1 MRRRTFIRLPFLAA
15 LLAVVATALP
25 VAQNARPARGARVA
39 VVAFHDSRL
48 LTLCPVIGK
57 DVIESHVWSDRMS
70 AKAAVFYPPPIEGM
84 QSITGNLGFA
94 RPARLHLPRPARPST
109 ATAAATGTVTV
120 PTDLDRLARDMN
132 VEARAENEFR
142 KLGTYTVVAS
152 PSEAEFVFLLESTYE
167 ARILGGATPAP
178 RPAQAND
185 RGKNSPERIFGD
197 VDAELRKRD
206 WSQMPSWPPQAELEG
221 QPGLSL
227 IGVLGGDRP
236 SNNRASILAIAVPA
250 AAYLRDQGNGAA
262 LAAAKTWEGF
272 ATQSGENEQGVLTLR
287 MAEPESLVDRFHGR
301 GPRSP
306 GYLPICAATLGR
318 IRATDDPIEPPLP
331 GIPAAAPEPDPT
343 SVRGSGPT
351 RFRSNVTF
359 VAVPVTAVDE
369 AGRSVPEIPAPAFHL
384 YEDGVEQK
392 IDRIDPGASPADIA
406 FLIDRSI
413 SMIISREPVRS
424 AAESMAGVVRPVDR
438 GMVVSFADRIQVLAE
453 LTTDRAEL
461 QSVISAM
468 RGGDG
473 TRLHDALT
481 LVTLDRM
488 NLSPGRKV
496 IVLFSDGVD
505 SRSRLTDAA
514 GALAAVETSNI
525 TVYSIR
531 YDTRETRPALP
542 APRQAIDRWIIAPES
557 ADARGRAYDNADQFL
572 QRLATVTG
580 GRTYFAPADADLRGI
595 FAHISQEI
603 SSQYTLHYYPSNDK
617 LDGTYREIKVTV
629 DRPGVTLRARSGYRA
644 GVLQVGR

>member
-1 MRRRTFIRLPFLAA
+1 MRRRTFIRLSFLAA

-25 VAQNARPARGARVA
+25 MAQNARPARGARIA

-57 DVIESHVWSDRMS
+57 DVIESHVWTDRMS
-70 AKAAVFYPPPIEGM
+70 AKAAVFYPPPMEDR

-94 RPARLHLPRPARPST
+94 RPARLYLPRPARPST
-109 ATAAATGTVTV
+109 ATAAATGTVTA

-152 PSEAEFVFLLESTYE
+152 PPEADFVFLLESTYE
-167 ARILGGATPAP
+167 ARVVGEAESAP
-178 RPAQAND
+178 PPD
-185 RGKNSPERIFGD
+185 PER
-197 VDAELRKRD
+197 
-206 WSQMPSWPPQAELEG
+206 
-221 QPGLSL
+221 QPGVTL

-236 SNNRASILAIAVPA
+236 INNRASILAIAVPA

-287 MAEPESLVDRFHGR
+287 MAAPESLVDRFHGR

-318 IRATDDPIEPPLP
+318 ILATEDPIEPPARGTPAATPDP
-331 GIPAAAPEPDPT
+331 GIV
-343 SVRGSGPT
+343 SVRDSGPT
-351 RFRSNVTF
+351 RFRSNITF
-359 VAVPVTAVDE
+359 VGVPVTAVDE
-369 AGRSVPEIPAPAFHL
+369 AGRSVPEIPAAAFHL
-384 YEDGVEQK
+384 FEGGVEQK

-406 FLIDRSI
+406 FLVDRSS
-413 SMIISREPVRS
+413 SMRISREPVRS

-453 LTTDRAEL
+453 MTTDRAEL